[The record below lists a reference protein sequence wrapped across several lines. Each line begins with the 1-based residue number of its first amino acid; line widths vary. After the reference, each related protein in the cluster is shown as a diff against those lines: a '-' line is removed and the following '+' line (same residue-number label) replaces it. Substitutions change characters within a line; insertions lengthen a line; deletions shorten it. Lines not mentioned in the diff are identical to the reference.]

1 MAIISETVLESN
13 KKIRVNFDGGNL
25 SSDGGLLLLKEFY
38 HKLGVNSLLRN
49 RFRTTDTASFRI
61 HKDHENLLQMLY
73 QITGAYFQDDHADSL
88 RNDPVLNAVIGKTA
102 LASQPTL
109 SRFHN
114 RMDERSLQQLEEI
127 QRILRRRVY
136 SVDKPEH
143 ILFDLD
149 STLLAAY
156 GTQEGEAFNYHYQAH
171 GYHPLLCFDGMTGD
185 LLMVE
190 LRPGTQYCSNGAAA
204 FMLPLLEEYQR
215 DYPQTALFARGDSGF
230 ATDELYSLF
239 ETNGT
244 GYVIRLKE
252 NPVLRRL
259 AQDLDS
265 ELYDLTREDTV
276 SHAVVYGE
284 FLYKAGSWDYP
295 RRVVCKIEK
304 PYGQVVCKI
313 EKPYGQMI
321 HMHTFVVTNMESSPE
336 DLIRFYCKRGNMEN
350 FIKECKSGFDM
361 SYVSSSS
368 MIVNANRV
376 QIHALAYNLFNWF
389 RRLTL
394 PESMRK
400 DRIDTVRL
408 KLLKIAARIVSS
420 ARYVYFKLCSYCPYQ
435 TQFFETLANI
445 KKLSPQ
451 LK

>member
-1 MAIISETVLESN
+1 MAIVTGTALESN
-13 KKIRVNFDGGNL
+13 KNFRVNFDGGNL
-25 SSDGGLLLLKEFY
+25 SSDGGMLLLKEFY
-38 HKLGVNSLLRN
+38 HKLGVKALLKKH
-49 RFRTTDTASFRI
+49 FHTTDSASFRI

-88 RNDPVLNAVIGKTA
+88 RNDPVLNAVIGKNA

-114 RMDERSLQQLEEI
+114 RMDAQSLEQLEEI
-127 QRILRRRVY
+127 QRIFRGRVY
-136 SVDKPEH
+136 SVEKPEH

-171 GYHPLLCFDGMTGD
+171 GYHPLLCFDGLTGD
-185 LLMVE
+185 LLKVE
-190 LRPGTQYCSNGAAA
+190 LRPGTQYCSKGAAT

-215 DYPQTALFARGDSGF
+215 DYPKTALFARGDSGF

-244 GYVIRLKE
+244 SYVIRLKE

-259 AQDLDS
+259 SEALDS
-265 ELYDLTREDTV
+265 ELYDLTREEAV
-276 SHAVVYGE
+276 SYAVVYGE

-304 PYGQVVCKI
+304 PYGQ
-313 EKPYGQMI
+313 ML
-321 HMHTFVVTNMESSPE
+321 HMHTFVVTNMDSSPE
-336 DLIRFYCKRGNMEN
+336 DLIRFYCKRGQMEN

-376 QIHALAYNLFNWF
+376 RIHALAYNLFNWF

-400 DRIDTVRL
+400 DRIDTVRF
-408 KLLKIAARIVSS
+408 KLLKLAARIVRS
-420 ARYVYFKLCSYCPYQ
+420 ARYVYFKLCSHCPYQ
-435 TQFFETLANI
+435 TQFYETLSNI
-445 KKLSPQ
+445 GKLCLQ
-451 LK
+451 LE

>member
-1 MAIISETVLESN
+1 MAIVTGTALESN
-13 KKIRVNFDGGNL
+13 KNFRENFDGGNL

-38 HKLGVNSLLRN
+38 HKLGVKALLKKH
-49 RFRTTDTASFRI
+49 FHTTDSASFRI

-88 RNDPVLNAVIGKTA
+88 RNDPVLNAVIGKNA

-114 RMDERSLQQLEEI
+114 RMDAQSLEQLEEI
-127 QRILRRRVY
+127 QRIFRGRVY
-136 SVDKPEH
+136 SVEKPEH

-149 STLLAAY
+149 STLLATY

-171 GYHPLLCFDGMTGD
+171 GYHPLLCFDGLTGD
-185 LLMVE
+185 LLKVE
-190 LRPGTQYCSNGAAA
+190 LRPGTQYCSKGAAA

-215 DYPQTALFARGDSGF
+215 DYPKTALFARGDSGF

-244 GYVIRLKE
+244 SYVIRLKE

-259 AQDLDS
+259 AEALDS
-265 ELYDLTREDTV
+265 ELYDLTQEDAV
-276 SHAVVYGE
+276 SYAVVYGE
-284 FLYKAGSWDYP
+284 FLYKASSWDYP
-295 RRVVCKIEK
+295 RRVVCK
-304 PYGQVVCKI
+304 V
-313 EKPYGQMI
+313 EKPYGQML
-321 HMHTFVVTNMESSPE
+321 HMHTFVVTNMDSSPE
-336 DLIRFYCKRGNMEN
+336 DLIRFYCKRGQMEN

-389 RRLTL
+389 RRLAL
-394 PESMRK
+394 PEPMRK

-408 KLLKIAARIVSS
+408 KLLKLAARIVSS
-420 ARYVYFKLCSYCPYQ
+420 ARYVYFKLCSHCPCQ
-435 TQFFETLANI
+435 AQFYETLSNI
-445 KKLSPQ
+445 GKLCLQ
-451 LK
+451 LE

>member
-1 MAIISETVLESN
+1 MAIVTGTALESN
-13 KKIRVNFDGGNL
+13 KNFRVNFDGGNL

-38 HKLGVNSLLRN
+38 HKLGVKALLKKH
-49 RFRTTDTASFRI
+49 FHTTDSASFRI

-88 RNDPVLNAVIGKTA
+88 RNDPVLNAVIGKTT

-114 RMDERSLQQLEEI
+114 RMDTQSLEQLEEI
-127 QRILRRRVY
+127 QRIFRRRVY
-136 SVDKPEH
+136 SVEKPEH

-171 GYHPLLCFDGMTGD
+171 GYHPLLCFDGLTGD
-185 LLMVE
+185 LLKVE
-190 LRPGTQYCSNGAAA
+190 LRPGTQYCSKGAAA

-215 DYPQTALFARGDSGF
+215 DYPETALFARGDSGF

-244 GYVIRLKE
+244 SYVIRLKE

-259 AQDLDS
+259 AEALDS
-265 ELYDLTREDTV
+265 ELYDLTQEDTV
-276 SHAVVYGE
+276 SYAVVYGE
-284 FLYKAGSWDYP
+284 FMYKASSWEYP
-295 RRVVCKIEK
+295 RRVVCKVEK
-304 PYGQVVCKI
+304 PC
-313 EKPYGQMI
+313 GQML
-321 HMHTFVVTNMESSPE
+321 HMYTFVVTNMDSAPE
-336 DLIRFYCKRGNMEN
+336 DLIRFYCKRGQMEN

-389 RRLTL
+389 RRLAL

-408 KLLKIAARIVSS
+408 KLLKLAVRIVSS
-420 ARYVYFKLCSYCPYQ
+420 ARYVFFKLCSHCPYQ
-435 TQFFETLANI
+435 TQFYETLSNI
-445 KKLSPQ
+445 GKLCPQ
-451 LK
+451 LE

>member
-1 MAIISETVLESN
+1 MAIVTGTALESN
-13 KKIRVNFDGGNL
+13 KNFRVNFDGGNL

-38 HKLGVNSLLRN
+38 HKLGVKALLKKH
-49 RFRTTDTASFRI
+49 FHTTDSASFRI

-88 RNDPVLNAVIGKTA
+88 RNDPVLNAVIGKNA

-114 RMDERSLQQLEEI
+114 RMDAQSLEQLEEI
-127 QRILRRRVY
+127 QRIFRGRVY
-136 SVDKPEH
+136 SVEKPEH

-171 GYHPLLCFDGMTGD
+171 GYHPLLCFDGLTGD
-185 LLMVE
+185 LLKVE
-190 LRPGTQYCSNGAAA
+190 LRPGTQYCSKGAAT

-215 DYPQTALFARGDSGF
+215 DYPKTALFARGDSGF

-244 GYVIRLKE
+244 SYVIRLKE

-259 AQDLDS
+259 AEALDS
-265 ELYDLTREDTV
+265 ELYDLTREDAV
-276 SHAVVYGE
+276 SYAVVYGE

-304 PYGQVVCKI
+304 PYGQ
-313 EKPYGQMI
+313 ML
-321 HMHTFVVTNMESSPE
+321 HMHTFVVTNMDSSPE
-336 DLIRFYCKRGNMEN
+336 DLIRFYCKRGQMEN

-400 DRIDTVRL
+400 DRIDTVRF
-408 KLLKIAARIVSS
+408 KLLKLAARIVRS
-420 ARYVYFKLCSYCPYQ
+420 ARYVYIKLCSHCPYQ
-435 TQFFETLANI
+435 TQFYETLSNI
-445 KKLSPQ
+445 GKLCLQ
-451 LK
+451 LE

>member
-1 MAIISETVLESN
+1 
-13 KKIRVNFDGGNL
+13 
-25 SSDGGLLLLKEFY
+25 
-38 HKLGVNSLLRN
+38 
-49 RFRTTDTASFRI
+49 
-61 HKDHENLLQMLY
+61 MLY

-88 RNDPVLNAVIGKTA
+88 RNDPVLNAVIGKNA

-114 RMDERSLQQLEEI
+114 RMDAQSLEQLEEI
-127 QRILRRRVY
+127 QRIFRGRVY
-136 SVDKPEH
+136 SVEKPEH

-149 STLLAAY
+149 STLLATY

-171 GYHPLLCFDGMTGD
+171 GYHPLLCFDGLTGD
-185 LLMVE
+185 LLKVE
-190 LRPGTQYCSNGAAA
+190 LRPGTQYCSKGAAA

-215 DYPQTALFARGDSGF
+215 DYPKTALFARGDSGF

-244 GYVIRLKE
+244 SYVIRLKE

-259 AQDLDS
+259 AEALDS
-265 ELYDLTREDTV
+265 ELYDLTQEDAV
-276 SHAVVYGE
+276 SYAVVYGE
-284 FLYKAGSWDYP
+284 FLYKASSWDYP
-295 RRVVCKIEK
+295 RRVVCK
-304 PYGQVVCKI
+304 V
-313 EKPYGQMI
+313 EKPYGQML
-321 HMHTFVVTNMESSPE
+321 HMHTFVVTNMDSSPE
-336 DLIRFYCKRGNMEN
+336 DLIRFYCKRGQMEN

-389 RRLTL
+389 RRLAL
-394 PESMRK
+394 PAPMRK

-408 KLLKIAARIVSS
+408 KLLKLAARIVSS
-420 ARYVYFKLCSYCPYQ
+420 ARYVYFKLCSHCPYQ
-435 TQFFETLANI
+435 TQFYETLSNI
-445 KKLSPQ
+445 GKLCLQ
-451 LK
+451 LE

>member
-1 MAIISETVLESN
+1 MAIVTGTALESN
-13 KKIRVNFDGGNL
+13 KNFRVNFDGGNL

-38 HKLGVNSLLRN
+38 HKLGVKALLKKH
-49 RFRTTDTASFRI
+49 FHTTDSASFRI

-88 RNDPVLNAVIGKTA
+88 RNDPVLNAVVGKAA

-114 RMDERSLQQLEEI
+114 RMDTQSLEQLEEI
-127 QRILRRRVY
+127 QRIFRRRVY
-136 SVDKPEH
+136 SVEKPEH

-149 STLLAAY
+149 STLLAVY

-171 GYHPLLCFDGMTGD
+171 GYHPLLCFDGLTGD
-185 LLMVE
+185 LLKVE
-190 LRPGTQYCSNGAAA
+190 LRPGTQYCSKGAAT

-215 DYPQTALFARGDSGF
+215 DYPKTALFARGDSGF

-244 GYVIRLKE
+244 SYVIRLKE

-259 AQDLDS
+259 AEALDS
-265 ELYDLTREDTV
+265 ELYDLTREDAV
-276 SHAVVYGE
+276 SYAVVYGE

-304 PYGQVVCKI
+304 PYGQ
-313 EKPYGQMI
+313 ML
-321 HMHTFVVTNMESSPE
+321 HMHTFVVTNMDSSPE
-336 DLIRFYCKRGNMEN
+336 DLIRFYCKRGQMEN

-400 DRIDTVRL
+400 DRIDTVRF
-408 KLLKIAARIVSS
+408 KLLKLAARIVRS
-420 ARYVYFKLCSYCPYQ
+420 ARYVFFKLCSHCPYQ
-435 TQFFETLANI
+435 TQFYETLSNI
-445 KKLSPQ
+445 GKLCLQ
-451 LK
+451 LE

>member
-1 MAIISETVLESN
+1 MQLPHNNPMAIVTGTALESN
-13 KKIRVNFDGGNL
+13 KNFRVNFDGGNL

-38 HKLGVNSLLRN
+38 HKLGVKALLKKH
-49 RFRTTDTASFRI
+49 FHTTDSASFRI

-88 RNDPVLNAVIGKTA
+88 RNDPVLNAVIGKNA

-114 RMDERSLQQLEEI
+114 RMDAQSLEQLEEI
-127 QRILRRRVY
+127 QRIFRGRVY
-136 SVDKPEH
+136 SVEKPEH

-149 STLLAAY
+149 STLLATY

-171 GYHPLLCFDGMTGD
+171 GYHPLLCFDGLTGD
-185 LLMVE
+185 LLKVE
-190 LRPGTQYCSNGAAA
+190 LRPGTQYCSKGAAA

-215 DYPQTALFARGDSGF
+215 DYPKTALFARGDSGF

-244 GYVIRLKE
+244 SYVIRLKE

-259 AQDLDS
+259 AEALDS
-265 ELYDLTREDTV
+265 ELYDLTQEDAV
-276 SHAVVYGE
+276 SYAVVYGE
-284 FLYKAGSWDYP
+284 FLYKASSWDYP
-295 RRVVCKIEK
+295 RRVVCK
-304 PYGQVVCKI
+304 V
-313 EKPYGQMI
+313 EKPYGQML
-321 HMHTFVVTNMESSPE
+321 HMHTFVVTNMDSSPE
-336 DLIRFYCKRGNMEN
+336 DLIRFYCKRGQMEN

-389 RRLTL
+389 RRLAL
-394 PESMRK
+394 PEPMRK

-408 KLLKIAARIVSS
+408 KLLKLAARIVSS
-420 ARYVYFKLCSYCPYQ
+420 ARYVYFKLCSHCPYQ
-435 TQFFETLANI
+435 TQFYETLSNI
-445 KKLSPQ
+445 GKLCLQ
-451 LK
+451 LE

>member
-1 MAIISETVLESN
+1 MAIVTGTALESN
-13 KKIRVNFDGGNL
+13 KNFRVNFDGGNL

-38 HKLGVNSLLRN
+38 HKLGVKALLKKH
-49 RFRTTDTASFRI
+49 FHTTDSASFRI

-88 RNDPVLNAVIGKTA
+88 RNDPVLNAVIGKNA

-114 RMDERSLQQLEEI
+114 RMDAQSLEQLEEI
-127 QRILRRRVY
+127 QRIFRGRVY
-136 SVDKPEH
+136 SVEKPEH

-171 GYHPLLCFDGMTGD
+171 GYHPLLCFDGLTGD
-185 LLMVE
+185 LLKVE
-190 LRPGTQYCSNGAAA
+190 LRPGTQYCSKGAAT

-215 DYPQTALFARGDSGF
+215 DYPKTALFARGDSGF

-244 GYVIRLKE
+244 SYVIRLKE

-259 AQDLDS
+259 AEALDS
-265 ELYDLTREDTV
+265 ELYDLTREDAV
-276 SHAVVYGE
+276 SYAVVYGE

-304 PYGQVVCKI
+304 PYGQ
-313 EKPYGQMI
+313 ML
-321 HMHTFVVTNMESSPE
+321 HMHTFVVTNMDSSPE
-336 DLIRFYCKRGNMEN
+336 DLIRFYCKRGQMEN

-400 DRIDTVRL
+400 DRIDTVRF
-408 KLLKIAARIVSS
+408 KLLKLAARIVKS
-420 ARYVYFKLCSYCPYQ
+420 ARYVYFKLCSHCPYQ
-435 TQFFETLANI
+435 TQFYETLSNI
-445 KKLSPQ
+445 GKLCLQ
-451 LK
+451 LE

>member
-1 MAIISETVLESN
+1 MAIVTGTALESN
-13 KKIRVNFDGGNL
+13 KNFRVNFDGGNL

-38 HKLGVNSLLRN
+38 HKLGVKALLKKH
-49 RFRTTDTASFRI
+49 FHTTDSASFRI

-88 RNDPVLNAVIGKTA
+88 RNDPVLNAVIGKNA

-114 RMDERSLQQLEEI
+114 RMDAQSLEQLEEI
-127 QRILRRRVY
+127 QRIFRGRVY
-136 SVDKPEH
+136 SVEKPEH

-171 GYHPLLCFDGMTGD
+171 GYHPLLCFDGLTGD
-185 LLMVE
+185 LLKVE
-190 LRPGTQYCSNGAAA
+190 LRPGTQYCSKGAAT

-215 DYPQTALFARGDSGF
+215 DYPKTALFARGDSGF

-244 GYVIRLKE
+244 SYVIRLKE

-259 AQDLDS
+259 SEALDS
-265 ELYDLTREDTV
+265 ELYDLTREEAV
-276 SHAVVYGE
+276 SYAVVYGE

-304 PYGQVVCKI
+304 PYGQ
-313 EKPYGQMI
+313 ML
-321 HMHTFVVTNMESSPE
+321 HMHTFVVTNMDSSPE
-336 DLIRFYCKRGNMEN
+336 DLIRFYCKRGQMEN

-376 QIHALAYNLFNWF
+376 RIHALAYNLFNWF

-400 DRIDTVRL
+400 DRIDTVRF
-408 KLLKIAARIVSS
+408 KLLKLAARIVRS
-420 ARYVYFKLCSYCPYQ
+420 ARYVYFKLCSHCPYQ
-435 TQFFETLANI
+435 TQFYETLSNI
-445 KKLSPQ
+445 GKLCLQ
-451 LK
+451 LE

>member
-1 MAIISETVLESN
+1 MAIVTGTALESN
-13 KKIRVNFDGGNL
+13 KYFRVNFDGGNL

-38 HKLGVNSLLRN
+38 HKLGVKSLLKKH
-49 RFRTTDTASFRI
+49 FHTTDSASFRI

-73 QITGAYFQDDHADSL
+73 QITGAYFQDNHADSL
-88 RNDPVLNAVIGKTA
+88 RNDPVLNAVVGKAA

-114 RMDERSLQQLEEI
+114 RMDTQSLEQLEDI
-127 QRILRRRVY
+127 QRIFRRRVY
-136 SVDKPEH
+136 SVEKPEH

-171 GYHPLLCFDGMTGD
+171 GYHPLLCFDGLTGD
-185 LLMVE
+185 LLKVE
-190 LRPGTQYCSNGAAA
+190 LRPGTHYCSKGAAA

-215 DYPQTALFARGDSGF
+215 DYPETALFARGDSGF

-244 GYVIRLKE
+244 SYTIRLKE
-252 NPVLRRL
+252 NAVLRRL
-259 AQDLDS
+259 AEALDS
-265 ELYDLTREDTV
+265 ELYDLTREDAV
-276 SHAVVYGE
+276 SYAVVYGE

-295 RRVVCKIEK
+295 QRVVCKIK
-304 PYGQVVCKI
+304 
-313 EKPYGQMI
+313 KPYGQML
-321 HMHTFVVTNMESSPE
+321 HMYTFVVTNMDSSPE
-336 DLIRFYCKRGNMEN
+336 DLIRFYCKRGQMEN

-361 SYVSSSS
+361 SHVSSSS

-389 RRLTL
+389 RRLAL
-394 PESMRK
+394 PDSMRK

-408 KLLKIAARIVSS
+408 KLLKLAARIVRS
-420 ARYVYFKLCSYCPYQ
+420 ARYVYFKLCSHCPYQ
-435 TQFFETLANI
+435 TQFYETLSNI
-445 KKLSPQ
+445 GKLCLQ
-451 LK
+451 LE

>member
-1 MAIISETVLESN
+1 MAIVTGTALESN
-13 KKIRVNFDGGNL
+13 KNFRVNFDGGNL

-38 HKLGVNSLLRN
+38 HKLGVKALLKKH
-49 RFRTTDTASFRI
+49 FHTTDSASFRI

-88 RNDPVLNAVIGKTA
+88 RNDPVLNAVIGKNA

-114 RMDERSLQQLEEI
+114 RMDAQSLEQLEEI
-127 QRILRRRVY
+127 QRIFRGRVY
-136 SVDKPEH
+136 SVEKPEH

-149 STLLAAY
+149 STLLATY

-171 GYHPLLCFDGMTGD
+171 GYHPLLCFDGLTGD
-185 LLMVE
+185 LLKVE
-190 LRPGTQYCSNGAAA
+190 LRPGTQYCSKGAAA

-215 DYPQTALFARGDSGF
+215 DYPKTALFARGDSGF

-244 GYVIRLKE
+244 SYIIRLKE

-259 AQDLDS
+259 AEALDS
-265 ELYDLTREDTV
+265 ELYDLTQEDAV
-276 SHAVVYGE
+276 SYAVVYGE
-284 FLYKAGSWDYP
+284 FLYKASSWDYP
-295 RRVVCKIEK
+295 RRVVCK
-304 PYGQVVCKI
+304 V
-313 EKPYGQMI
+313 EKPYGQML
-321 HMHTFVVTNMESSPE
+321 HMHTFVVTNMDSSPE
-336 DLIRFYCKRGNMEN
+336 DLIRFYCKRGQMEN

-389 RRLTL
+389 RRLAL
-394 PESMRK
+394 PEPMRK

-408 KLLKIAARIVSS
+408 KLLKLAARIVSS
-420 ARYVYFKLCSYCPYQ
+420 ARYVYFKLCSHCPYQ
-435 TQFFETLANI
+435 TQFYETLSNI
-445 KKLSPQ
+445 GKLCLQ
-451 LK
+451 LE

>member
-1 MAIISETVLESN
+1 MAIVTGTTLESN
-13 KKIRVNFDGGNL
+13 KNFRVNFDGGNL

-38 HKLGVNSLLRN
+38 HKLGVKALLKKH
-49 RFRTTDTASFRI
+49 FHTTDSASFRI

-88 RNDPVLNAVIGKTA
+88 RNDPVLNAVVGKAA

-114 RMDERSLQQLEEI
+114 RMDAQSLERLEDI
-127 QRILRRRVY
+127 QRIFRRRVY
-136 SVDKPEH
+136 SVEKPEH

-171 GYHPLLCFDGMTGD
+171 GYHPLLCFDGLTGD
-185 LLMVE
+185 LLKVE
-190 LRPGTQYCSNGAAA
+190 LRPGTQYCSKGAAA

-215 DYPQTALFARGDSGF
+215 DYPKTALFARGDSGF

-244 GYVIRLKE
+244 SYVIRLKE

-259 AQDLDS
+259 AEALDS
-265 ELYDLTREDTV
+265 ELYDLTREDAV
-276 SHAVVYGE
+276 SNAVVYGE

-304 PYGQVVCKI
+304 PYGQ
-313 EKPYGQMI
+313 ML
-321 HMHTFVVTNMESSPE
+321 HMHTFVVTNMDSSPE
-336 DLIRFYCKRGNMEN
+336 DLIRFYCKRGQMEN

-368 MIVNANRV
+368 MIVNANQV

-400 DRIDTVRL
+400 DRIDTVRF
-408 KLLKIAARIVSS
+408 KLLKLAARIVRS
-420 ARYVYFKLCSYCPYQ
+420 ARYVYFKLCSHCPYQ
-435 TQFFETLANI
+435 TQFYETLSNI
-445 KKLSPQ
+445 GKLCLQ
-451 LK
+451 LE